1 MMNWTPK
8 KLNDLSQKSYFIT
21 GGNSGVGLEA
31 AKILCSKGAT
41 VVISARSEAKATAAL
56 AQIEA
61 AAPGAKASWVQ
72 LDLTEPD
79 SIAAAATQV
88 IERHPQLDALV
99 NNAGVMQTPKR
110 QTAEGFEL
118 QFATNHLGHFR
129 LARALYGHLAKSKG
143 RIVVV
148 SSLVHHQGK
157 IHLDDLMQLTA
168 YNPTTSYSQSKLANI
183 MFAFEFD
190 RRLKAA
196 DSPVVCIPCHPGY
209 SATNLQ
215 TAGVGMEGGSRFFR
229 ALYVL
234 TNKVIAQSPVLG
246 SYPLV
251 LAAADPEAEAGVY
264 YGPTGF
270 SDMRGPV
277 GKSKVAK
284 HARDEEVA
292 RKLWEATEALVGA
305 FPIPTATKAASGE
318 PS

>member
-8 KLNDLSQKSYFIT
+8 NLTDLSGKSYFIT
-21 GGNSGVGLEA
+21 GGNSGIGLEA
-31 AKILCSKGAT
+31 AKILCNKGAT
-41 VVISARSEAKATAAL
+41 VLISARSEAKATAAL

-72 LDLTEPD
+72 LDLTEPE
-79 SIAAAATQV
+79 SIAAAATKV
-88 IERHPQLDALV
+88 IEKLPQLDALV
-99 NNAGVMQTPKR
+99 NNAGVMQSPKR

-129 LARALYGHLAKSKG
+129 LTVALYDHLAKSNG

-148 SSLVHHQGK
+148 SSIVHHQGK
-157 IHLDDLMQLTA
+157 IHLDDLMQLTH
-168 YNPTTSYSQSKLANI
+168 YNPSTSYSQSKLANI
-183 MFAFEFD
+183 MFAFELD

-196 DSPVVCIPCHPGY
+196 NSPVVCIPCHPGY

-229 ALYVL
+229 ALYRI
-234 TNKVIAQSPVLG
+234 TNKVIAQSAVLG

-251 LAAADPEAEAGVY
+251 LAAAEPEAEAGIY
-264 YGPTGF
+264 YGPTGIG
-270 SDMRGPV
+270 DAWGPV
-277 GKSKVAK
+277 GKSKVAR

-292 RKLWEATEALVGA
+292 RKLWEATEALVGD
-305 FPIPTATKAASGE
+305 FPIPPAT
-318 PS
+318 